1 MWFCGRRIRAGR
13 STGRA
18 TEEFREGGDDE
29 SRVPHYF
36 DSGTVGR
43 DWIHRGVPRG
53 GSFARLL
60 AVDSAFGAF
69 GRRDVV
75 ARAED
80 GAQGEVERAVRGGGR
95 SARLKK
101 RQPGCALQSHVH
113 YRDIQI
119 DSGRRDSGG
128 AALHFCAVDR
138 MQPAMHVVRH
148 GVRISRRDED
158 ERRGCTCAS
167 R

>member
-53 GSFARLL
+53 GSYPCLL
-60 AVDSAFGAF
+60 AIDSASGAF

-75 ARAED
+75 ARAKES
-80 GAQGEVERAVRGGGR
+80 AQGEIERAVRGGGR
-95 SARLKK
+95 SARLKE
-101 RQPGCALQSHVH
+101 RQLGCRTLKSCSLPR
-113 YRDIQI
+113 YSNRFREK
-119 DSGRRDSGG
+119 GLG
-128 AALHFCAVDR
+128 
-138 MQPAMHVVRH
+138 
-148 GVRISRRDED
+148 
-158 ERRGCTCAS
+158 RGCLAYLCG
-167 R
+167 